1 MRKSV
6 LLCLALLII
15 ISTNVTHSAAQQPEA
30 PVPPESKVDFSAS
43 AAATDVSSQQRRH
56 PWGRFSPGAWS
67 LVQVVNETFD
77 ENGAVVSTGMTE
89 TRTTLVKV
97 EDDGVTLQFETS
109 AWVSGKQL
117 DAKPQTVKQCFHGG
131 LCGENVKVSLQKTPE
146 KIVVDGREIECKVE
160 SAEMVDGKIHALVRT
175 YYTDTISPYVF
186 KRESKTTNL
195 EKESPLNRK
204 TIQVDALDMPCEV
217 LDNIRSAAHYVKVEE
232 QASGARTTTLTYMSP
247 EIPGGTIYRSSKAVD
262 PKGRVVSRSILE
274 LRDFGTEPTGKKLGR
289 LRNKYRIAPAKLRR
303 STRRQ
308 VEYLPK

>member
-89 TRTTLVKV
+89 TRTTLLKV

-160 SAEMVDGKIHALVRT
+160 SAEMVDGKIHTLVRT
-175 YYTDTISPYVF
+175 YYNDTISPFVF

-195 EKESPLNRK
+195 EKNTPINRM
-204 TIQVDALDMPCEV
+204 TIQVDALNIPCEV
-217 LDNIRSAAHYVKVEE
+217 LENIRSAAHYRVVRE
-232 QASGARTTTLTYMSP
+232 QTSGARTTTLTYMSP
-247 EIPGGTIYRSSKAVD
+247 EIPGGTICHSSKEVD
-262 PKGRVVSRSILE
+262 PNDRVISRSILE
-274 LRDFGTEPTGKKLGR
+274 LTDFGTEPTKKR
-289 LRNKYRIAPAKLRR
+289 LRKLKRPLKPAKFRR

-308 VEYLPK
+308 MEYLPE